1 MFRLDEGA
9 DAQAS
14 CAARVVIVGRDRRF
28 LHAARAFIARSGYDV
43 LATDR
48 PCELL
53 ETIDRLR
60 ATVVVVDGSDYL
72 ATAVR
77 SMTAMDGMQEPVGVV
92 TVAEAREL
100 SPLTQPG
107 VLPKW
112 GSFARLLREID
123 RAHADRSVGLQAS
136 LA

>member
-1 MFRLDEGA
+1 MRRFSPSNG
-9 DAQAS
+9 S
-14 CAARVVIVGRDRRF
+14 GPVRVVLVGRDRRF
-28 LHAARAFIARSGYDV
+28 LHVACEFIARSGYRV
-43 LATDR
+43 VVTDR

-53 ETIDRLR
+53 DIVDREG

-77 SMTAMDGMQEPVGVV
+77 SMTSIDGVQEHVGVV

-112 GSFARLLREID
+112 GSFTRLIREIE
-123 RAHADRSVGLQAS
+123 RAHANRRALEPA
-136 LA
+136 LAHA